1 MIKWIKTRKDL
12 LIVGIAVTASV
23 PIFIVGY
30 EVLFGGQ
37 NSVRFTFDSVTGG
50 IVVLYYLALIFLGVG
65 FFIRWLIGQI
75 MIVRRLKNEK
85 TQAELLHLKA
95 QVNPHFFFNTLNN
108 LYGWIDKNPSIAK
121 DLVLQLADMMRYNL
135 YDGQKDK
142 VTIDKEV
149 AFLNNYIKLH
159 QMRYQKDIDIRF
171 ELDIKDDHMKVMPLL
186 FIILVENAFKHGV
199 EALRKS
205 AFVHIK
211 LKADEKEI
219 TFEVKNNFEPDI
231 DKKKGIGL
239 QNLRRRLNI
248 MYANNYKL
256 TTESSGDTFT
266 ALLSLNIIWSDIL
279 L

>member
-1 MIKWIKTRKDL
+1 M
-12 LIVGIAVTASV
+12 
-23 PIFIVGY
+23 
-30 EVLFGGQ
+30 
-37 NSVRFTFDSVTGG
+37 RFTFDSLTGG

-85 TQAELLHLKA
+85 TRAELLHLKA

-108 LYGWIDKNPSIAK
+108 LYGWIDKDPSIAK

-219 TFEVKNNFEPDI
+219 TLEVKNNFEPDI

-256 TTESSGDTFT
+256 TIESSGDTFT
-266 ALLSLNIIWSDIL
+266 ALLSLNII
-279 L
+279 

>member
-1 MIKWIKTRKDL
+1 M
-12 LIVGIAVTASV
+12 
-23 PIFIVGY
+23 
-30 EVLFGGQ
+30 
-37 NSVRFTFDSVTGG
+37 RFTFDSVTGG

-121 DLVLQLADMMRYNL
+121 GLVLQLADMMRYNL

-256 TTESSGDTFT
+256 TTDSSGDTFT
-266 ALLSLNIIWSDIL
+266 ALLSLNII
-279 L
+279 

>member
-266 ALLSLNIIWSDIL
+266 ALLSLNII
-279 L
+279 